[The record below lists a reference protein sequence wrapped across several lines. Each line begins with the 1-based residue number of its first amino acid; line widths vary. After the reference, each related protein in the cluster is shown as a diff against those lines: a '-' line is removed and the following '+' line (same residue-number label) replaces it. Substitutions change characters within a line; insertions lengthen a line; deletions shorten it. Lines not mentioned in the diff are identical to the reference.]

1 MSDATCTL
9 FNMQFMNAFDAAMH
23 LLDDKFSFLAS
34 PKQIVSCTDEE
45 KKVREYCYTT
55 LFILQVYYFYF
66 FLLQINFSST
76 FDTLHFQ
83 FFDVFKYS
91 IGYCI

>member
-55 LFILQVYYFYF
+55 LFILQDVL
-66 FLLQINFSST
+66 FLFCFAPNQLF
-76 FDTLHFQ
+76 
-83 FFDVFKYS
+83 
-91 IGYCI
+91 